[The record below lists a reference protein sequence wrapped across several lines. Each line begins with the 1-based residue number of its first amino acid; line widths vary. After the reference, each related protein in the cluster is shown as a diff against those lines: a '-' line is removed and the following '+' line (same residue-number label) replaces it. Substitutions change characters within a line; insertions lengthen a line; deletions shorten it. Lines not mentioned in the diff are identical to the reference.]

1 MDPVTAI
8 AGATA
13 AFNAIK
19 QAISVGKDVNSMAG
33 DMSRWMNSIQDIKK
47 GHEREK
53 TRKSRFASIEEEALE
68 TWAAKKKAEAME
80 NELRQFVNFNYGP
93 SSWQEIIRLQADIRK
108 KQQEEQERLRKER
121 QQIIEYVAAFL
132 LVLGIVCVCGWF
144 IWLAKG

>member
-1 MDPVTAI
+1 
-8 AGATA
+8 
-13 AFNAIK
+13 
-19 QAISVGKDVNSMAG
+19 
-33 DMSRWMNSIQDIKK
+33 
-47 GHEREK
+47 
-53 TRKSRFASIEEEALE
+53 
-68 TWAAKKKAEAME
+68 ME

-108 KQQEEQERLRKER
+108 KQQEEEERLRKER